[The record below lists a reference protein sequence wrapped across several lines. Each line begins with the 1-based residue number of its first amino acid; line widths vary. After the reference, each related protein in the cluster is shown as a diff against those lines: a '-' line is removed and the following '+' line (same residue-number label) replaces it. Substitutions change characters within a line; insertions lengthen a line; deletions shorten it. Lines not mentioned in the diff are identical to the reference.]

1 MRLSLHR
8 DKPGISLTWHAAG
21 AGNENELWAQ
31 QLIILSWCMRGEDDW
46 RCIRDAVIVSHA
58 LHRAALFVCILAP
71 GGRSLAPPLPV
82 ASCMS
87 QQEVLIGRGL
97 TCGRSRL
104 PASQLGAER
113 GMRIANKHRSGSTI
127 LSPVLIQLLQRSPTC
142 LTLTRNSDWNFLKMF
157 CQPFFARRT
166 APPLI
171 RKVTPA
177 PPFTLQTPGKSNTHR
192 GLSHLLPH
200 YRLGWCQGQGSAGH
214 YSTCHCNYN
223 N

>member
-1 MRLSLHR
+1 MHPCSRRPVLGTSPPSCIMHVATGSL
-8 DKPGISLTWHAAG
+8 
-21 AGNENELWAQ
+21 
-31 QLIILSWCMRGEDDW
+31 DW
-46 RCIRDAVIVSHA
+46 SGTDLR
-58 LHRAALFVCILAP
+58 
-71 GGRSLAPPLPV
+71 PV
-82 ASCMS
+82 ASPGVS
-87 QQEVLIGRGL
+87 TWSGERNADRKQAQEWKYD
-97 TCGRSRL
+97 
-104 PASQLGAER
+104 P
-113 GMRIANKHRSGSTI
+113 
-127 LSPVLIQLLQRSPTC
+127 LSCIDSALAPQSHMPHINT
-142 LTLTRNSDWNFLKMF
+142 FLKMF